1 MIGREAIAAR
11 ARQHV
16 GHREVTPNRSPLIDG
31 WLRAC
36 GLDPEKRYA
45 WCAAFASWC
54 VDQHEGNGRTDV
66 DAVAPYGVR
75 CAGALKLGRMFPET
89 RNPQLGDLLWF
100 ATDGKG
106 AGHIGIVVAAIGLD
120 EVVCVEGNSDNCIRY
135 VRRLRSEVR
144 FSSTRAECMP
154 LPAASA
160 DEARAP
166 LVHVSYEGTR

>member
-11 ARQHV
+11 ARRHL
-16 GHREVTPNRSPLIDG
+16 GHREVTPNRSPLIDV

-36 GLDPEKRYA
+36 GVPTGLP

-54 VDQHEGNGRTDV
+54 LEERSLQTHEVAMNRA
-66 DAVAPYGVR
+66 AVQPVA

-89 RNPQLGDLLWF
+89 RNPQLGDLMWF

-120 EVVCVEGNSDNCIRY
+120 EVVCAEGNSDNRVRY

-144 FSSTRAECMP
+144 FSSTRAECVP

-160 DEARAP
+160 DETRAP

>member
-31 WLRAC
+31 WLRRC
-36 GLDPEKRYA
+36 GVPTGLA

-54 VDQHEGNGRTDV
+54 IERRGLPTPTVNGV
-66 DAVAPYGVR
+66 VVA
-75 CAGALKLGRMFPET
+75 CAGALTLGRMFPET
-89 RNPQLGDLLWF
+89 RNPQLGDLMWF

-120 EVVCVEGNSDNCIRY
+120 DVVCVEGNSGDCVRY
-135 VRRLRSEVR
+135 VRRLRSDVR
-144 FSSTRAECMP
+144 FSSTRAECRP
-154 LPAASA
+154 LPAAIA

>member
-1 MIGREAIAAR
+1 
-11 ARQHV
+11 
-16 GHREVTPNRSPLIDG
+16 
-31 WLRAC
+31 
-36 GLDPEKRYA
+36 
-45 WCAAFASWC
+45 
-54 VDQHEGNGRTDV
+54 
-66 DAVAPYGVR
+66 
-75 CAGALKLGRMFPET
+75 MFPET
-89 RNPQLGDLLWF
+89 RNPQLGDLMWF
-100 ATDGKG
+100 ATDSKG

-144 FSSTRAECMP
+144 FSSTRSECMP